1 VAKKYPGIKIVQK
14 QTAKFM
20 RNDAVDVV
28 SNWMTAGDDINA
40 IASNNDEMAIGA
52 LQALGKNKDNVL
64 IAGVDGTP
72 DALQMIKNGKM
83 VATVFQDAKGQ
94 GEGAIKTA
102 VKLAKGEKVQ
112 SIVDIPFQ
120 LVTKDNYEKYLNLNQ
135 K

>member
-1 VAKKYPGIKIVQK
+1 
-14 QTAKFM
+14 
-20 RNDAVDVV
+20 
-28 SNWMTAGDDINA
+28 
-40 IASNNDEMAIGA
+40 
-52 LQALGKNKDNVL
+52 
-64 IAGVDGTP
+64 
-72 DALQMIKNGKM
+72 
-83 VATVFQDAKGQ
+83 VFQDAKGQ